1 MPNTINR
8 RRWLAR
14 AAAFSVLTSRKSF
27 GYPAPARRITIH
39 PDMEAGLIR
48 PELHGHFAEHL
59 GSCIYGGLWVGK
71 NSPLADAHGFRKQA
85 VQYLKELGVPVL
97 RWPGGCFADDYHWRD
112 GIGPQAKRPKRV
124 NIWWGDST
132 EDNSFGTHEFVALC
146 RAIGAEPYFAGN
158 LGSGTP
164 QEFRDWVEYCN
175 YPSGSALSDERIAN
189 GAPEPFRVRYWGVG
203 NENWGCG
210 GAMTPEEYCA
220 LYRRFS
226 TYIRPFGGTQPYL
239 IACGPNSNDLEW
251 SRRFL
256 RSLEDAKHGRRPDGF
271 AMHFYSS
278 GKNTPQAYTVENMR
292 EQLASFA
299 RMEQAVLQQRAL
311 LDSYDPQRKI
321 GLLIDEWGVWDRMI
335 PDEEKR
341 LGRLFQQNTIR
352 SAVAAMLGLNV
363 FHRQAGKLVMCN
375 IAQTVN
381 VLHAMLLT
389 ERDRCI
395 RTPSY
400 YAFQMAA
407 PHRGQT
413 AVHVETKDTSPLA
426 ASVAASRRSNRIVL
440 TLANPSHDAGVKL
453 ECVLA
458 GWRALSAQARLLHHE
473 DFNAANTFDQPDRVV
488 PRSYP
493 VSSSGAMLAVDLPPM
508 SAASILIVAQERAAA
523 S

>member
-1 MPNTINR
+1 MR
-8 RRWLAR
+8 
-14 AAAFSVLTSRKSF
+14 FV
-27 GYPAPARRITIH
+27 PAVFDLHPALRQNPAL
-39 PDMEAGLIR
+39 PD
-48 PELHGHFAEHL
+48 
-59 GSCIYGGLWVGK
+59 
-71 NSPLADAHGFRKQA
+71 
-85 VQYLKELGVPVL
+85 
-97 RWPGGCFADDYHWRD
+97 
-112 GIGPQAKRPKRV
+112 
-124 NIWWGDST
+124 
-132 EDNSFGTHEFVALC
+132 
-146 RAIGAEPYFAGN
+146 
-158 LGSGTP
+158 
-164 QEFRDWVEYCN
+164 
-175 YPSGSALSDERIAN
+175 
-189 GAPEPFRVRYWGVG
+189 
-203 NENWGCG
+203 
-210 GAMTPEEYCA
+210 
-220 LYRRFS
+220 RF
-226 TYIRPFGGTQPYL
+226 
-239 IACGPNSNDLEW
+239 GPNSNDLEW

-311 LDSYDPQRKI
+311 LDSFDPQRKI

-413 AVHVETKDTSPLA
+413 AVHVESKDTSPLA

-473 DFNAANTFDQPDRVV
+473 DFNAANAFDEPDRVV

-508 SAASILIVAQERAAA
+508 SAGSILIVAQERAAA